1 MMFYTLNYSPM
12 FQILLSYRLLKLR
25 IFLLPHYQPY
35 VCSTAAF
42 LADHDPD
49 WLVQITVARDTLG
62 APRPAVIGG
71 DVVV

>member
-1 MMFYTLNYSPM
+1 MMFYTLNNSPI
-12 FQILLSYRLLKLR
+12 FLILLSYRLLKLV
-25 IFLLPHYQPY
+25 FFFLPHYHPY
-35 VCSTAAF
+35 ICSTVDF

>member
-1 MMFYTLNYSPM
+1 MIHSTFISP
-12 FQILLSYRLLKLR
+12 LEKNV
-25 IFLLPHYQPY
+25 FLLRTA
-35 VCSTAAF
+35 SLAFGSKAAF

>member
-1 MMFYTLNYSPM
+1 MNFTLCVFFYFYLA
-12 FQILLSYRLLKLR
+12 LRLFPLAHR
-25 IFLLPHYQPY
+25 FSCIG
-35 VCSTAAF
+35 STAAF

-49 WLVQITVARDTLG
+49 WLVQITVARDALG